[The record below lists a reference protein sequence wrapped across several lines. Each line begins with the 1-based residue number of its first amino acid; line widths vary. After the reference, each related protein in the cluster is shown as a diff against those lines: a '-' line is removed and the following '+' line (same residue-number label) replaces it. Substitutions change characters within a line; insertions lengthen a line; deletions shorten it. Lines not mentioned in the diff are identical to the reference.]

1 MKNRLTRMGKIS
13 TKIKDQCMLY
23 FSPLKVTVKN
33 EMMKG
38 KYLAFSK
45 DKKQQL
51 REVVAFYKPF

>member
-1 MKNRLTRMGKIS
+1 MGKIS

-23 FSPLKVTVKN
+23 FSPLKVIVKN